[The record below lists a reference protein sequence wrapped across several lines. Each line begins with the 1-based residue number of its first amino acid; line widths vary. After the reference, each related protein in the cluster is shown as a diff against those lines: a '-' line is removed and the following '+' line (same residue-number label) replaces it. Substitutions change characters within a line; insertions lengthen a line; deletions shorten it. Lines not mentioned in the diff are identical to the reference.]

1 MDNIG
6 PVTREFVDVSNTL
19 PTAQSFNMSMIGDW
33 DGFWRHRNNEFY
45 FFAAGILYPQPLLL
59 DVECELLQ
67 QHTVPTALAPFFLS
81 SHLPAAVKCF
91 KGSWYLPSA
100 WFLETLCTGV
110 FWENNKKT
118 TCESLRVQ
126 REITVSSRQ
135 HDWNLAFP
143 DFLPF
148 PGHANGKVKKIKVL
162 CIAVESLVLS
172 QFHWSFNKRHFAKR
186 PRCLKNL
193 SVALWQPN
201 QGQYDHLVP

>member
-67 QHTVPTALAPFFLS
+67 QHTVPTVLAPFFLS

-148 PGHANGKVKKIKVL
+148 PGHANGKVKKMKVL
-162 CIAVESLVLS
+162 CIAVESLVLL
-172 QFHWSFNKRHFAKR
+172 QFHWSFMKRHFAKR
-186 PRCLKNL
+186 PRC
-193 SVALWQPN
+193 
-201 QGQYDHLVP
+201 